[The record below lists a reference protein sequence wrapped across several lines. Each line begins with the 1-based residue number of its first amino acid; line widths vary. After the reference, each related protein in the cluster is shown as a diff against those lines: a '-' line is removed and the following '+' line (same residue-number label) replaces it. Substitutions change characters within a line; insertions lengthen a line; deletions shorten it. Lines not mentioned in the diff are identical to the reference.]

1 AKRISAS
8 ERARMKRARKEA
20 GTSADTVS
28 DDEDAQAEAELE
40 QELPLEQI
48 ALAAQRQPAASRQRR
63 KRECA
68 TGLTGQAQQMEN
80 WLLGSEQAATL
91 TAARELTVAATSAV
105 LGEAYEQEECL
116 RRARAAEARR
126 AERKRMS

>member
-1 AKRISAS
+1 MKRKAHLR
-8 ERARMKRARKEA
+8 ERACTDEASTRKEA
-20 GTSADTVS
+20 GTSAHIVS

-48 ALAAQRQPAASRQRR
+48 VLAAQRQPAASRQWSQ
-63 KRECA
+63 RECA

-91 TAARELTVAATSAV
+91 TAARELTVAASSAV
-105 LGEAYEQEECL
+105 LGEVREQEECL
-116 RRARAAEARR
+116 CSGRKESRA
-126 AERKRMS
+126 